1 MGPQSGPQLFLTS
14 SPVSGFVRTRLTL
27 WTKRGKKLL
36 KQILFWRAITHFND
50 GDPVPQ
56 YFTVFDQCLAEC
68 TSQAA
73 SLLHCCQLPQTM
85 RDFKS

>member
-1 MGPQSGPQLFLTS
+1 MGPRSGPQLFLTS
-14 SPVSGFVRTRLTL
+14 PPVSDFVRTRPTL

-56 YFTVFDQCLAEC
+56 YFTVFDQCLVVTRRRVHVAG
-68 TSQAA
+68 
-73 SLLHCCQLPQTM
+73 
-85 RDFKS
+85 R